1 MDRALDGGPD
11 ASTGKGHF
19 TRDIYPTLV
28 GQWTR
33 PVIASAGRK
42 Q

>member
-19 TRDIYPTLV
+19 TRDIIRHLLDN
-28 GQWTR
+28 
-33 PVIASAGRK
+33 GRV
-42 Q
+42 QS

>member
-33 PVIASAGRK
+33 PVIASAKRK